1 MNQAHERRAA
11 RHPQR
16 ATDGAPSLQVRSIY
30 ADDLVS
36 GVGGASQALLE
47 RKKGANAE
55 KGKGKFTED
64 EVAAM
69 QNVD

>member
-1 MNQAHERRAA
+1 
-11 RHPQR
+11 
-16 ATDGAPSLQVRSIY
+16 V
-30 ADDLVS
+30 ADAL
-36 GVGGASQALLE
+36 QALLD

>member
-1 MNQAHERRAA
+1 M
-11 RHPQR
+11 
-16 ATDGAPSLQVRSIY
+16 RSIY